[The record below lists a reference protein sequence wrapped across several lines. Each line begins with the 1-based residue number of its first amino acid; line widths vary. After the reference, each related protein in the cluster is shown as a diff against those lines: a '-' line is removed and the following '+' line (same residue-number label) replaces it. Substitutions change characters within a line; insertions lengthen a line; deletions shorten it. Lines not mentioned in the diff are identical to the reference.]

1 MEYNAKTTGR
11 IDPAADPER
20 AAMFMEVYGSY
31 TIPLLSFVPSWQS
44 LPIGERLCYL
54 VNLRAITPDQ
64 RRRLVDYIARRFDID
79 PASVE
84 ADLDQI
90 GMPVLTEHITV
101 TSSDQGLLLSMMDDR
116 RLNSDDPDDDL
127 ENYLYEDKEDD
138 WEEEWDDYDEW
149 DDYEEWGR

>member
-1 MEYNAKTTGR
+1 MAYNVKTTGR

-20 AAMFMEVYGSY
+20 AAMFMEVFGSH

-44 LPIGERLCYL
+44 LPTGEQLCYL

-64 RRRLVDYIARRFDID
+64 RRRLVDYIARRFDYE

-84 ADLDQI
+84 AELDRI
-90 GMPVLTEHITV
+90 GMPVLAEHMTI
-101 TSSDQGLLLSMMDDR
+101 TSSDQGLLMSMMDDR
-116 RLNSDDPDDDL
+116 QLNSDDPDDDL
-127 ENYLYEDKEDD
+127 ENHLYDQEDD
-138 WEEEWDDYDEW
+138 DDWDNYDDW